1 MDRATQ
7 LRRIQ
12 DECLEVFIRKNT
24 DYGDSFAEDGPVGT
38 IVRIGDKIKR
48 MKSVTKRGISLVD
61 DESLRDT
68 LLDLHNY
75 AAMAVM
81 LLDEQ
86 DQEAFEPQTNT
97 A

>member
-1 MDRATQ
+1 MDRADQ
-7 LRRIQ
+7 LRKIQ
-12 DECLEVFIRKNT
+12 DECLAIFVRKNT

-48 MKSVTKRGISLVD
+48 MKSVTKRGIQLVN

-86 DQEAFEPQTNT
+86 DKK
-97 A
+97 